1 MMIFIDIKPKS
12 TFKFDK
18 SIASK
23 VAKVHDCMKKYSYEK
38 FRALQ
43 KCRELRIMAIK
54 IYNEDL
60 DELFSQS
67 KPMQMNRERYTEAI
81 EDMIDNN

>member
-1 MMIFIDIKPKS
+1 MMLFIDIKPKS
-12 TFKFDK
+12 TYKFDK
-18 SIASK
+18 SIVAK
-23 VAKVHDCMKKYSYEK
+23 VAKVHDCMKKYSFEK

-43 KCRELRIMAIK
+43 KCRELRIMIVK

-67 KPMQMNRERYTEAI
+67 KPMEMNRDRYIEAI
-81 EDMIDNN
+81 EGMIDNS